1 MATKVGNEPLEDK
14 GLWLNPKKTRLTL
27 TLTPYEENV
36 GFDFLGFSV
45 RQFPVGK
52 THTGKNTQGKPLG
65 FKTFITPSKEAIT
78 RHTLTIKQL
87 VRNRRSAPQNA
98 DINSTNPTIQDV
110 T

>member
-14 GLWLNPKKTRLTL
+14 GLWLNPKKTRLTH

-65 FKTFITPSKEAIT
+65 FKTFITPSKEAIR

-87 VRNRRSAPQNA
+87 VRKQRSAPQKPVIRAINP
-98 DINSTNPTIQDV
+98 DIP
-110 T
+110 